1 MASNFIGP
9 LTSLLQ
15 ISLWTIPLAGL
26 SGLCGAY
33 LQAKDRFFLTAAGT
47 LIINIILII
56 SLLYYQKNPNILYIL
71 SIAVLIGALMRYL
84 AQGVYI
90 LKLDFLAQ
98 PSNFTP
104 PPALRATSPRKG
116 GRDLGIRYF
125 ESMASGSILILL
137 PFIAR
142 SFASFHGHG
151 AIASFNY
158 AIKLIDLPY
167 AIGLASF
174 AVVLLPKLSDLFK
187 QTHAEVQAIK
197 IAQEGLLIMWILSLS
212 FTIVLFWFA
221 QPLVQIVYGWGRI
234 TSENLFIIAGLFKW
248 GILGLPAMGFNT
260 LLTAIFNAKQNTR
273 TPFLIYLF
281 CFLIFLILNFLL
293 IKFISLLGIISI
305 LVLINWLIV
314 FLQFYFLKFYYSID
328 LYKKIFSL
336 DFIKVIFIHTLIFIP
351 VVYLSFILNKPSSAW
366 TMLALAMGSGV
377 FLLLGG
383 ILIIDKYR
391 VILLDFI
398 K

>member
-1 MASNFIGP
+1 MA
-9 LTSLLQ
+9 
-15 ISLWTIPLAGL
+15 
-26 SGLCGAY
+26 
-33 LQAKDRFFLTAAGT
+33 
-47 LIINIILII
+47 
-56 SLLYYQKNPNILYIL
+56 
-71 SIAVLIGALMRYL
+71 
-84 AQGVYI
+84 
-90 LKLDFLAQ
+90 
-98 PSNFTP
+98 
-104 PPALRATSPRKG
+104 
-116 GRDLGIRYF
+116 
-125 ESMASGSILILL
+125 
-137 PFIAR
+137 
-142 SFASFHGHG
+142 
-151 AIASFNY
+151 
-158 AIKLIDLPY
+158 
-167 AIGLASF
+167 
-174 AVVLLPKLSDLFK
+174 
-187 QTHAEVQAIK
+187 
-197 IAQEGLLIMWILSLS
+197 LSLS
-212 FTIVLFWFA
+212 CTIVLFWFA